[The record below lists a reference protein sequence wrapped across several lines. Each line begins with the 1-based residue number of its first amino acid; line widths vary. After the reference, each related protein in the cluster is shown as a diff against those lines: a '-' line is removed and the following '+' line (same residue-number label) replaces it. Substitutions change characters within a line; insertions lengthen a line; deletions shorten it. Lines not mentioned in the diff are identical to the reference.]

1 MVYPD
6 QYAIIVSTENIT
18 QNWYFGNERSM
29 LIPNVLFRM
38 GGAGILLTNK
48 ESDRHRAKYKL
59 RHVVRTHMGANDDA
73 FRCVYQKTDG
83 AGEIGVELRKNLVTV
98 AGVALQRNLT
108 KLGPLVLPVSEMLL
122 FAINWVA
129 IKVMGMKFK
138 TYTPDFKQ
146 AFDHF
151 CLHAGGRGVIE
162 GLEKQLE
169 LPASKVEPNFQTL
182 EWYGNTSSSTVWYSL
197 AYIETVQGIQKGDVV
212 WQVGFGSGFKCNS
225 AVWTAI
231 RDISS
236 THGAWLHKLRD
247 TKSKKFA

>member
-1 MVYPD
+1 MPFDIKVVFWLLAHRFHFSLVLSGYDLMSFGP
-6 QYAIIVSTENIT
+6 ICVICTCCREIT
-18 QNWYFGNERSM
+18 VANLRFACHNF
-29 LIPNVLFRM
+29 IPTMTFM
-38 GGAGILLTNK
+38 SC
-48 ESDRHRAKYKL
+48 SD
-59 RHVVRTHMGANDDA
+59 
-73 FRCVYQKTDG
+73 RCVYQKTDG

-129 IKVMGMKFK
+129 IKVMGMKVK

-182 EWYGNTSSSTVWYSL
+182 EW
-197 AYIETVQGIQKGDVV
+197 
-212 WQVGFGSGFKCNS
+212 
-225 AVWTAI
+225 
-231 RDISS
+231 
-236 THGAWLHKLRD
+236 
-247 TKSKKFA
+247 